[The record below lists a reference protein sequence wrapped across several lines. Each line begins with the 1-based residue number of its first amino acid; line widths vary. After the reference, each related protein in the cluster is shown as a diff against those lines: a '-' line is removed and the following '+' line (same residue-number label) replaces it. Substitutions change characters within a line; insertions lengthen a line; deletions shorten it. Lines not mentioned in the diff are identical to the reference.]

1 MSAVYIYGVVRSGKK
16 SGKPLNLTEDGVAG
30 GVRLLEDGDLGAIVG
45 AAPDVPLRDLTRE
58 QTLRLLVRHQE
69 TLEAAMA
76 ETTVLPVKFGVAAP
90 DEAAVRRMLA
100 QGGTLLGERL
110 DEFAGRQQLEIVVTW
125 RLDQVFA
132 EIGAEADI
140 ARARQAIM
148 ELGDGIGDNAARVEF
163 GQKVKAALERRRAEA
178 AGKIRK
184 GLAAIALDIA
194 ANAVMDDAMVAN
206 FAVLLKKEDSAALDG
221 ALEALDADFNGS
233 LRFRCVGPLPPT
245 SFATVEVAFPSRQA
259 IEQARQTL
267 NIDGAAGRHEIVT
280 AFRQLARE
288 NHPDLGAAEEQG
300 AERMGQLSGAYRLLM
315 AQAKSQR
322 LDGDSDDD
330 GPAVII
336 DVVRKEAPNVAAV
349 L

>member
-1 MSAVYIYGVVRSGKK
+1 MSAVYIYGVVKSGEK
-16 SGKPLNLTEDGVAG
+16 SGKTLSLSVDGVAG
-30 GVRLLEDGDLGAIVG
+30 GVRLLEEGELGAIVG

-58 QTLRLLVRHQE
+58 QTLRLLVKHQE

-76 ETTVLPVKFGVAAP
+76 ETTVLPVKFGAAAP

-100 QGGTLLGERL
+100 QGGTLLKERL

-125 RLDQVFA
+125 ELDQVFV
-132 EIGAEADI
+132 EIGAEPDI
-140 ARARQAIM
+140 VLARQAIM
-148 ELGDGIGDNAARVEF
+148 ASGNGIGDNATRLEF
-163 GQKVKAALERRRAEA
+163 GQKVKTALERRRAA
-178 AGKIRK
+178 AAKKIRE
-184 GLAAIALDIA
+184 GLSSIALDIA
-194 ANAVMDDAMVAN
+194 VNAVMDDRMVAN
-206 FAVLLKKEDSAALDG
+206 FAVLLGKKDGAALDG
-221 ALEALDADFNGS
+221 ALEALDADFKGS

-267 NIDGAAGRHEIVT
+267 NIGGAADKHEIVS

-300 AERMGQLSGAYRLLM
+300 AERISQLSGAYRLLM
-315 AQAKSQR
+315 AQAKLQG
-322 LDGDSDDD
+322 LDGDIDDD
-330 GPAVII
+330 APAVII
-336 DVVRKEAPNVAAV
+336 DVVRKEAPNVSVA